1 MNSALT
7 ENVVAIESGELRSRL
22 SIAFAIHG
30 DEMDDVAR
38 ARMEEA
44 LSQGSAVP
52 MAVAAMDAL
61 ASCSEKI
68 GPILR
73 ARLVETADLI
83 ARYDFFG
90 RGADAATIAQ
100 SERLKFGGE

>member
-7 ENVVAIESGELRSRL
+7 EDVSAIESGELRSRL

-30 DEMDDVAR
+30 DELDDVAR
-38 ARMEEA
+38 ARMDEA

-68 GPILR
+68 GPVLR
-73 ARLVETADLI
+73 ARLIETADLI
-83 ARYDFFG
+83 VRYDFFG
-90 RGADAATIAQ
+90 RGADAAVIAQ
-100 SERLKFGGE
+100 TERLKVGGE